1 LKFSIG
7 AKTELKIQEPD
18 RFRTQPAQA
27 QKVKRLVSINDIHL
41 FIYQHLNNTEMNKK
55 FEKAAKI
62 MYKLGIASRAA

>member
-7 AKTELKIQEPD
+7 AKIELKIQEPD

>member
-1 LKFSIG
+1 M
-7 AKTELKIQEPD
+7 ELKIQEPD